1 MKSAFLIVSIFLLLT
16 GCTKGS
22 SVVSHA
28 GKTPEEVV
36 KMFIE
41 ASAGSKQADD
51 RRHLQ
56 DLCSGEM
63 RRTFER
69 MNEEAFRMIYLDAK
83 VSVVEL
89 KFAEAKVTG
98 DTAKIAYQLTVD
110 NKQGTDPTREVNS
123 REVDL
128 TRVNGAW
135 FIDNIR
141 MRGTD
146 QVAFTRGML
155 F

>member
-1 MKSAFLIVSIFLLLT
+1 MKSALVIASLFALVT
-16 GCTKGS
+16 GCTKSS
-22 SVVSHA
+22 SVASHA
-28 GKTPEEVV
+28 GKSPEEVV
-36 KMFIE
+36 KLFIDS
-41 ASAGSKQADD
+41 SAGSKQAED
-51 RRHLQ
+51 RRRLQ
-56 DLCSGEM
+56 ELCSGEM

-69 MNEEAFRMIYLDAK
+69 MNEEAFRLIYLDAK
-83 VSVVEL
+83 VNVVEL
-89 KFAEAKVTG
+89 KFAETKETG
-98 DTAKIAYQLTVD
+98 DTAKVAYQLTVD